1 MCPQTMAQILPR
13 RVFVTVGST
22 RFDALVHA
30 VLSPQVIEVLTKKLF
45 GELVIQCGESDLS
58 GLEGSGMMAGLED
71 EEMRTGE
78 LHGIK
83 YVLYKFKPSLEE
95 EYDRASLIIGHG
107 GSGTILSAL
116 SRRKPLLVVPNPTLA
131 ENHQQEVAD
140 MIAKNKQNVAV
151 CQVKD
156 LSKVLQ
162 HLQDPREALQRQQM
176 LQQQQRQQQQQ
187 QGSQS
192 TGPPG
197 QRFASIM
204 DETMGFTPR

>member
-1 MCPQTMAQILPR
+1 
-13 RVFVTVGST
+13 
-22 RFDALVHA
+22 
-30 VLSPQVIEVLTKKLF
+30 
-45 GELVIQCGESDLS
+45 
-58 GLEGSGMMAGLED
+58 
-71 EEMRTGE
+71 MRTGE